1 MIFEAIVAIL
11 VPISVLI
18 VGLALLVF
26 SSDRAVKH
34 SISFASAMG
43 ASPLMIGLILVSIGT
58 DLPEVANSI
67 IASTV
72 GMHACMYCWLIKYGV
87 GVIYQERKS
96 NLFSRRLEQQDS
108 AVTIMTKPYML
119 LLSG

>member
-43 ASPLMIGLILVSIGT
+43 ASPLMIGLILVSIG
-58 DLPEVANSI
+58 ARAARAI
-67 IASTV
+67 
-72 GMHACMYCWLIKYGV
+72 
-87 GVIYQERKS
+87 
-96 NLFSRRLEQQDS
+96 LFIFLHLLS
-108 AVTIMTKPYML
+108 YL
-119 LLSG
+119 LLRA